1 MTASSMSSP
10 TPPPR
15 IAGWGPIA
23 GVGIAVA
30 IALTSLLATAPQVLI
45 NTTASE
51 PEGLYRRIG
60 APAGVGRL
68 VAFKAPAAAFP
79 YADAHLAYLRQVP
92 MLKAVAAGPG
102 DQVCARD
109 GRLVIA
115 GRDRGPIA
123 WADREGRALPHW
135 NGCRR
140 LAASELFVF
149 SARVPNS
156 FDSRYFGPIDRQDVL
171 GVYTP
176 LVVASEGSR

>member
-1 MTASSMSSP
+1 MTASLVSSP
-10 TPPPR
+10 TSAPR
-15 IAGWGPIA
+15 IAGWGPVA
-23 GVGIAVA
+23 GLSIAVA
-30 IALTSLLATAPQVLI
+30 IAMAALLATVPQVLI
-45 NTTASE
+45 NTTPSE
-51 PEGLYRRIG
+51 PEGLYRRTG
-60 APAGVGRL
+60 EPAAVGRL

-79 YADAHLAYLRQVP
+79 YADAHLAYLRRVP

-123 WADREGRALPHW
+123 WADLEGRALPHW

-140 LAASELFVF
+140 LGSGELFVF